1 MTPKNST
8 GNEEGDDSIERKE
21 VFIMFILD
29 DEDDFEDI
37 QANKYNS
44 ENDSPPLLVIMVN
57 FLCLIVALLFSNLGY
72 FVFNYFL
79 HDLVYMN
86 LVRIL
91 SDLFERVYFIQVTK
105 AKWGR
110 FQNIYLFI
118 EVYSLLVLFGSMF
131 VMIFTKQFFKKA
143 MTDEP
148 MRDGDGKLKQTLKE
162 AKAALK
168 NLNSI
173 ES

>member
-1 MTPKNST
+1 MTPKNT
-8 GNEEGDDSIERKE
+8 TDDEEGVESKKREE
-21 VFIMFILD
+21 VLIMFILD
-29 DEDDFEDI
+29 YEDDFEDI
-37 QANKYNS
+37 EANVYNS
-44 ENDSPPLLVIMVN
+44 ENDNPPLLIIVVN
-57 FLCLIVALLFSNLGY
+57 FLCLIVALLFSNFGY

-79 HDLVYMN
+79 YDLVYVN

-143 MTDEP
+143 MIDEP